1 MRDKVIQVR
10 VSPDELAH
18 LEGLAGEVPLS
29 TWIRNRLLGS
39 RACWSSRSIR
49 AATCRRNLYE
59 VAQKVT
65 LEAGL
70 PYHHPVTGRVV
81 LPPDPTKGGHR

>member
-39 RACWSSRSIR
+39 R
-49 AATCRRNLYE
+49 NLYE

-65 LEAGL
+65 LEAWL